1 MIGPTI
7 ASGVILNPNIL
18 REYIAISDVTMF
30 SYSST
35 LYGLYLRYRP
45 IHLAY
50 AQPWQWTCTE
60 LNRLKLNMLQLVY
73 MAVFLRT
80 ILGSSK
86 FVYFV

>member
-18 REYIAISDVTMF
+18 REYIAISDATMF

-35 LYGLYLRYRP
+35 LYGLYLRYSP

-50 AQPWQWTCTE
+50 AQPCRWTCTE
-60 LNRLKLNMLQLVY
+60 LNRFKLNMLQLVY
-73 MAVFLRT
+73 MAFFANNTRQQ
-80 ILGSSK
+80 
-86 FVYFV
+86 

>member
-7 ASGVILNPNIL
+7 ASGVILNTHIL
-18 REYIAISDVTMF
+18 REYISISDATMF

-35 LYGLYLRYRP
+35 LYGIYLRYRP

-60 LNRLKLNMLQLVY
+60 LNRFKLNMLQLVY
-73 MAVFLRT
+73 MAFFANNTRQQ
-80 ILGSSK
+80 
-86 FVYFV
+86 